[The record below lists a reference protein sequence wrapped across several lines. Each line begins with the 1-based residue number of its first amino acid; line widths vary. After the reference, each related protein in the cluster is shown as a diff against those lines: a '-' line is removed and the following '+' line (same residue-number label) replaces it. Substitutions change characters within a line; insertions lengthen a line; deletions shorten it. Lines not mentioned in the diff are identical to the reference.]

1 MEVVQNEVLPLPQEG
16 MAESVAEF
24 LYQQYNGRL
33 LTYAL
38 VVLCLLPGAVCHRVW
53 PQA

>member
-1 MEVVQNEVLPLPQEG
+1 MEVVQDEVLPLPKEG
-16 MAESVAEF
+16 MAESVEEF

-38 VVLCLLPGAVCHRVW
+38 VVLSLLLAAVCHRVW